1 VYLEAVAIVP
11 QLVLLQKTR
20 NVDNLTGNYVFLL
33 GAYRSLY
40 LLNWVSRY
48 LTENQYR
55 QWITWIA
62 GIVQTA
68 LYADFFYYYLK
79 RFAQAFFKFVV
90 SSCVV
95 F

>member
-1 VYLEAVAIVP
+1 MYPKMVGLPLSITDIA
-11 QLVLLQKTR
+11 
-20 NVDNLTGNYVFLL
+20 
-33 GAYRSLY
+33 
-40 LLNWVSRY
+40 
-48 LTENQYR
+48 LTECSFKPAA
-55 QWITWIA
+55 WIA

-95 F
+95 V

>member
-1 VYLEAVAIVP
+1 MTDIA
-11 QLVLLQKTR
+11 
-20 NVDNLTGNYVFLL
+20 
-33 GAYRSLY
+33 
-40 LLNWVSRY
+40 
-48 LTENQYR
+48 LTECGFKPAA
-55 QWITWIA
+55 WIA